1 MFTQINNMEVKKRMQ
16 TSWEKWNQTQGEKTG
31 EANKVIYIEE

>member
-1 MFTQINNMEVKKRMQ
+1 MFTQINNMEVEKRMQ